1 MEPGEAD
8 ELQLLNVST
17 SNFMLHLWHFVAA
30 YSVDD
35 VRNDGGGGERN
46 NDQEIE
52 IDSSP

>member
-30 YSVDD
+30 YSADD
-35 VRNDGGGGERN
+35 LRNDGGSVERN